1 MAARSRYNFFVPQ
14 ADHTRR
20 GPKLLSLTLMFLA
33 AAGLAPAQAQTT
45 PTISV
50 MAQLGSYSV
59 TVPSNFIG
67 FSAEEYD
74 VAYGQIYTPNNTSL
88 ISLLQW
94 LGPNGVMRVGGG
106 SSDDV
111 PPDPITQVEISQLG
125 GFVQALGSGWNIIY
139 GLNAAANDPNLA
151 VTQAG
156 YLLNALPSNRV
167 AFQVG
172 NEPDLLYNSDSSTS
186 GVNTRVSSGAVPG
199 MGNEQAWLNVF
210 NRYYQALTGAYG
222 QLNYGAPDTSS
233 TFGYLSWPNDTVL
246 GYGGFQYLTV
256 HKYTLPYGCNYGQ
269 GGVPTVQSM
278 FADANEPSNPGWS
291 ITEFGI
297 ICDGGLN
304 GVTNW
309 LIAATYYL
317 ELAQT
322 TAAGGWAGIMPHNA
336 VVPEL
341 WGDGLTRPSYYNQFV
356 VQPDGGYAPQG
367 MFYGMAMFARI
378 VGQTTIGVQAS
389 VGQQTLQNFNS
400 VAAITA
406 TANES
411 GNANILVTN
420 INPGMRGFNVKPD
433 ENASWTYANVLV
445 LSGNNCADPEPVLN
459 GQPIGEGGAWG
470 GSLTSIGRGD
480 TVFVGACGA
489 ALIEIQP

>member
-1 MAARSRYNFFVPQ
+1 MATCSRCKLFAHQ
-14 ADHTRR
+14 ADGSTLLHTRVGLR
-20 GPKLLSLTLMFLA
+20 LISLAVIFLLT
-33 AAGLAPAQAQTT
+33 AGLAPAQAQTT

-50 MAQLGSYSV
+50 TAQLGSYGL
-59 TVPSNFIG
+59 TIPSNFIG
-67 FSAEEYD
+67 FSAEVGD
-74 VAYGQIYTPNNTSL
+74 VADGQTYTPNNRSL

-111 PPDPITQVEISQLG
+111 PPDPITQAEISQLG

-172 NEPDLLYNSDSSTS
+172 NEPDLLYN
-186 GVNTRVSSGAVPG
+186 
-199 MGNEQAWLNVF
+199 GNEQAWLNVF
-210 NRYYQALTGAYG
+210 NSYYQALTGAYG

-246 GYGGFQYLTV
+246 GLGEFQYLTV

-291 ITEFGI
+291 ISEFGI

-304 GVTNW
+304 GVTNRF
-309 LIAATYYL
+309 IAATYYL

-336 VVPEL
+336 VVPGL
-341 WGDGLTRPSYYNQFV
+341 WGDGLTRPAYYNQFV
-356 VQPDGGYAPQG
+356 VQPDGGYSPQG
-367 MFYGMAMFARI
+367 MFYGMAMFAQI
-378 VGQTTIGVQAS
+378 VGQTTIGVQAT
-389 VGQQTLQNFNS
+389 VGQQTLQNFSS

-406 TANES
+406 TVNES
-411 GNANILVTN
+411 GNANILLTN
-420 INPGMRGFNVKPD
+420 INSGMRGFNVKPD
-433 ENASWTYANVLV
+433 QTAPWQHANVLV
-445 LSGNNCADPEPVLN
+445 LSGRNCADPSPVLN

-470 GSLTSIGRGD
+470 GSVASINRGD
-480 TVFVGACGA
+480 TVFVGSCGA
-489 ALIEIQP
+489 AVIEIQP